1 MLNHHSSTHP
11 QFSFSAI
18 FVFFTFT
25 NFFYNIFTSIIF
37 FLMEKLIR
45 NICFNFYLFLNKK
58 LFSCSFTYKLYL
70 LDLDLENPNSKKKKK
85 IIYSQINLAC
95 TVHWKETPIHVTRD
109 CHWAGQVWHRIQPPG
124 PAQFF
129 PSAIHF
135 SLVSTQCDIYWVF

>member
-11 QFSFSAI
+11 QFSFSSI

-58 LFSCSFTYKLYL
+58 LFSCSFTYKPYL

-85 IIYSQINLAC
+85 NHLFSNKSCMHCTLERNTYSCDKRLSLGRSSMASYTTTWSRTIFSKC
-95 TVHWKETPIHVTRD
+95 DP
-109 CHWAGQVWHRIQPPG
+109 
-124 PAQFF
+124 FF
-129 PSAIHF
+129 IG
-135 SLVSTQCDIYWVF
+135 VNTM